1 MNEEKLEFDLD
12 ALAHR
17 IVTRLDA
24 LVERADIVNDDLR
37 ALVGR
42 VRVAVE
48 TGDAVMQWGLLNE
61 IRTFLDGSM
70 EMREEIRNV
79 LHMFTLY
86 VHLRNDTNDD
96 GENE

>member
-1 MNEEKLEFDLD
+1 MSEKELEFDLD

-24 LVERADIVNDDLR
+24 LVEQADIVNDDLR
-37 ALVGR
+37 ALAGK

-48 TGDAVMQWGLLNE
+48 TDDAAMQWTLLDE
-61 IRTFLDGSM
+61 IHTFLDGSM

-79 LHMFTLY
+79 FHMFTLY
-86 VHLRNDTNDD
+86 VHLRNGTDDD